1 MIISQPT
8 YIREENSIESYNGDY
23 GIVSGVG
30 IVTNIAG
37 IGMTYGLAFDMWI
50 PATSPLRDSSIVTPD
65 PISVSGL
72 TTGYYFMVQGSNIGS
87 GVTSLDAS
95 GNSIGI
101 GTTALDNIYQ
111 VSHYVGLSTV
121 GFGSTVPGTNNLL
134 RVFTAVENWEGL
146 QSTVGYSTLGQGI
159 SSSFVGEYSWGRIQL
174 SDRMVSTSYTI
185 NTSNG
190 VVGIITG
197 PQVKRRDK
205 LKSTNYVV

>member
-1 MIISQPT
+1 
-8 YIREENSIESYNGDY
+8 
-23 GIVSGVG
+23 
-30 IVTNIAG
+30 
-37 IGMTYGLAFDMWI
+37 
-50 PATSPLRDSSIVTPD
+50 
-65 PISVSGL
+65 
-72 TTGYYFMVQGSNIGS
+72 MVQGSNIGS

-111 VSHYVGLSTV
+111 VRHYVGLSTV
-121 GFGSTVPGTNNLL
+121 GFGSTVPGTNNLR